1 MSEHNLYINNLKH
14 FKNKEIVLYHH
25 LGLGDMIIC
34 NGLVNKLSNYLS
46 KINLIVDNKFHD
58 QAVYL
63 YSNNQQVEIVSEK
76 VEDVNVLDQFVETYA
91 KNKNL
96 KILKVGWADSG
107 RPFYYDFYKIVKLP
121 YRYSYKYFDYPKNY
135 ELEDNL
141 KNHLININN
150 VNPNDYV
157 LVHRDASNNTYELNI
172 EGGNLIYIDKETDI
186 YNNIFLY
193 SKLIKDASEIHCINS
208 SFVHLVDR
216 IETSGKLIYHDVRGS
231 IIKLKK
237 KWKIINYENKD

>member
-1 MSEHNLYINNLKH
+1 
-14 FKNKEIVLYHH
+14 
-25 LGLGDMIIC
+25 MIIC

-63 YSNNQQVEIVSEK
+63 YSNNQQVEIISEK

-96 KILKVGWADSG
+96 KILKVGWTNSG

-157 LVHRDASNNTYELNI
+157 LVHRDASNNIL
-172 EGGNLIYIDKETDI
+172 
-186 YNNIFLY
+186 
-193 SKLIKDASEIHCINS
+193 
-208 SFVHLVDR
+208 
-216 IETSGKLIYHDVRGS
+216 
-231 IIKLKK
+231 
-237 KWKIINYENKD
+237 

>member
-96 KILKVGWADSG
+96 KILKVGWTNSG

-172 EGGNLIYIDKETDI
+172 EEGNLIYIDKETDI

>member
-1 MSEHNLYINNLKH
+1 
-14 FKNKEIVLYHH
+14 
-25 LGLGDMIIC
+25 
-34 NGLVNKLSNYLS
+34 
-46 KINLIVDNKFHD
+46 
-58 QAVYL
+58 
-63 YSNNQQVEIVSEK
+63 
-76 VEDVNVLDQFVETYA
+76 
-91 KNKNL
+91 
-96 KILKVGWADSG
+96 
-107 RPFYYDFYKIVKLP
+107 
-121 YRYSYKYFDYPKNY
+121 
-135 ELEDNL
+135 
-141 KNHLININN
+141 LININN

>member
-96 KILKVGWADSG
+96 KILKVGWTDSG

>member
-1 MSEHNLYINNLKH
+1 MSEHNLYIKNLKH

-63 YSNNQQVEIVSEK
+63 YSNNQQVEIISEK

-96 KILKVGWADSG
+96 KILKVGWTNSG

-172 EGGNLIYIDKETDI
+172 ESDNLIYIDKETDI
-186 YNNIFLY
+186 YNNVFLY

>member
-1 MSEHNLYINNLKH
+1 MSEHNVYINNLKH

-96 KILKVGWADSG
+96 KILKVGWTDSG